1 MSYRVLALLLRQR
14 AISRPSRAIS
24 LHCSKVN
31 NIISPRSVLCVRFPE
46 KPSRRLMAPLA
57 IGHFSIYRSLA
68 SSSDESEKKLQPVS
82 RTDKWKHAIKEYGTT
97 MVVFHIVLS
106 VTSLGICYAV
116 VSSGVDLSAIAV
128 KLGFSIDA
136 ISLTPKTGGEG
147 AGTIRHRLCRAQTFH
162 PEFECSLHS
171 PWHQM
176 LVRWLKALW
185 VFLAFGDAGYTYG
198 Y

>member
-1 MSYRVLALLLRQR
+1 MSYRVSALLLRQR

-31 NIISPRSVLCVRFPE
+31 SIISPRSVLCVRFPE

-57 IGHFSIYRSLA
+57 IGHFSICRSLA

-106 VTSLGICYAV
+106 VTSLGICYVV

-136 ISLTPKTGGEG
+136 ISLTPKMAAGG
-147 AGTIRHRLCRAQTFH
+147 GTFVIAYAVHKLFTPVRMFITLSVA
-162 PEFECSLHS
+162 P
-171 PWHQM
+171 M
-176 LVRWLKALW
+176 LVRWLRR
-185 VFLAFGDAGYTYG
+185 YG
-198 Y
+198 ILGFR